1 MAANI
6 PHHHHNSSTYDVSS
20 EASANY
26 SNNNNNN
33 NGGGEVASSY
43 NSQVNMLQQRG
54 PYSGG
59 DNNMPGQSYRWMIRK
74 VQNT

>member
-26 SNNNNNN
+26 SNNNN

-59 DNNMPGQSYRWMIRK
+59 DNNMPGQSYR
-74 VQNT
+74 